1 MEGNLNSPDDY
12 GVIPRAAQS
21 IFEALRKPEYSSARV
36 SCSYLEIYNED
47 LGDLLAD
54 DSAQGGNSYPPE
66 FSSSRVKKA
75 KLEIMEGNNGPFCRG
90 LTEKV
95 VQNAVDVLNLMQGA
109 QERRKV
115 GETKMNKASSRS
127 HCIFT
132 IKINA
137 IKRLPDGSSFD
148 FSGKLHMV
156 DLAGSE
162 GAKKANIDGSAVTVS
177 QYDESLMVVG
187 FVHLSHNII

>member
-36 SCSYLEIYNED
+36 SCSYLEIYNEE
-47 LGDLLAD
+47 LCDLLAD
-54 DSAQGGNSYPPE
+54 DSNQSGNNIPSE
-66 FSSSRVKKA
+66 STSSRVKKT
-75 KLEIMEGNNGPFCRG
+75 KLEIMEGNHGPFCRG

-95 VQNAVDVLNLMQGA
+95 VQNASDVLNLMQGA

-162 GAKKANIDGSAVTVS
+162 GAKKANIDGCAVSVS
-177 QYDESLMVVG
+177 H
-187 FVHLSHNII
+187 FV